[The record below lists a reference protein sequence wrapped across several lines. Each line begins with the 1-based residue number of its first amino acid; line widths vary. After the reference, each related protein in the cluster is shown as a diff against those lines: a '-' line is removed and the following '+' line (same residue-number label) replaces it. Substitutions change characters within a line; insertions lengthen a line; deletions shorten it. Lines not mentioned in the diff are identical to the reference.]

1 MSPLLETLAA
11 ELARPREITPQ
22 VLDHLSGT
30 YGLNREGLGAFL
42 TAELTK
48 LEDYE
53 IDLILSPLFTPA
65 LKDQAIVAG
74 LLGCESVPTTAL
86 PALVEQLVS
95 RPVRAQLV
103 TEDQQ
108 QHSVLL
114 RGVIIERWVYR
125 LRLEAEVPES
135 LFKLIKNFP
144 VASDQSTLLAIA
156 RRAVWETQ
164 ARRQIL
170 VRYLTLATGAD
181 AYRLEDAV
189 ELLKLLETYQP
200 AALTELLALIP
211 HWQQV
216 LHQKISEAGGP
227 KPFFNERVQDL
238 HGGGRDQRRQDNR
251 RLSAMENERAI
262 LDRLSRVLAG

>member
-11 ELARPREITPQ
+11 QLARPREITPQ
-22 VLDHLSGT
+22 VLEHLSGT
-30 YGLNREGLGAFL
+30 YGLNREGLGDFL
-42 TAELTK
+42 TAALPK

-65 LKDQAIVAG
+65 LKDQAVVAG
-74 LLGCESVPTTAL
+74 LLGRESVPTTAW
-86 PALVEQLVS
+86 PGLVEQLAS
-95 RPVRAQLV
+95 RPVHAQLV

-114 RGVIIERWVYR
+114 RGVSIERWVYR

-135 LFKLIKNFP
+135 LFKLVAELP
-144 VASDQSTLLAIA
+144 VGSDRSKLLAIA
-156 RRAVWETQ
+156 RRAVWDTQ
-164 ARRQIL
+164 ARQEIL
-170 VRYLTLATGAD
+170 RRYLTLAPGAD

-189 ELLKLLETYQP
+189 ELLKLVETYQP
-200 AALTELLALIP
+200 ANLTELLALIP

-251 RLSAMENERAI
+251 RLSALENERAI
-262 LDRLSRVLAG
+262 LERLKRVLAG